1 MDKQNEDVKG
11 PGTIMELVDGIRD
24 GSGYLCKV
32 KWDKGI
38 AESWIHKS
46 MQWKLIISMHWCPQ
60 MYTEM
65 YTETID
71 EFLTYFVV
79 L

>member
-1 MDKQNEDVKG
+1 MDSMDKQNEDVKG

-46 MQWKLIISMHWCPQ
+46 NGS
-60 MYTEM
+60 
-65 YTETID
+65 
-71 EFLTYFVV
+71 
-79 L
+79 